1 MGPWRLELIRIWR
14 TRRWLA
20 LMATFVLLGLANPV
34 AAYYLPQL
42 AKITARGPKVTV
54 ATSTA
59 ANSISM
65 VVNSLAQLGTLVVVV
80 VAAVTLAVDARP
92 GLAAFYRTRLRHPV
106 LLLLPRYVTTTGV
119 TLVALAL
126 GMLAAWYETTALL
139 GAVSFRS
146 LLAALA
152 LQAVWFCFVTSVVAF
167 FTSTVPGAI
176 GSSIAVLLGL
186 VALGAIFQRESSWL
200 PNHLM
205 AVAQH
210 ITVQPADGIWRSA
223 AVAGVASLVALV
235 VGVNRIGKREL
246 YPAGDTRVRTR
257 SSTKVGAHNERT

>member
-1 MGPWRLELIRIWR
+1 MSGAVPGRRCRPGCRRAGTAARACRLRESPGEGRSVRVEPARRVLPDDGLRAAPSVGSGALMGPGRLELIRIWR

-42 AKITARGPKVTV
+42 AKMTARGPKVTV

-167 FTSTVPGAI
+167 FTSTVRGVPGAI
-176 GSSIAVLLGL
+176 GSSIALLL
-186 VALGAIFQRESSWL
+186 A
-200 PNHLM
+200 
-205 AVAQH
+205 
-210 ITVQPADGIWRSA
+210 
-223 AVAGVASLVALV
+223 
-235 VGVNRIGKREL
+235 
-246 YPAGDTRVRTR
+246 
-257 SSTKVGAHNERT
+257 